1 MYSHSNPENNDTL
14 LAIPKKAKASSPWL
28 PRTIHNDDIFITSY
42 PKSGN
47 TWLRF
52 LLANILKRNDEEID
66 FHTVHEYIP
75 EVGKQEEIIKAL
87 KRPRIMKSHAPY
99 VSEYP
104 KVIYLIRDGRDI
116 YVSYYHHRLKQLP
129 PDCTFRQ
136 FLERQDHYPSTW
148 GEHVESWISAGDTS
162 KILLVKYE
170 DLVHDCNKELKRIL
184 NFIGINRSQ
193 SQLKSATKA
202 SCFENMQRIE
212 REKGRLFRRGG
223 PDIFMRRGKTG
234 DWKDYF
240 KQEEKIIFKAREG
253 QFLVKLG
260 YEKSNDW

>member
-1 MYSHSNPENNDTL
+1 L
-14 LAIPKKAKASSPWL
+14 I
-28 PRTIHNDDIFITSY
+28 
-42 PKSGN
+42 
-47 TWLRF
+47 
-52 LLANILKRNDEEID
+52 ANILKRNDEEID

-193 SQLKSATKA
+193 SQLETATKA

-260 YEKSNDW
+260 YEKNNDW